1 MFTIDEKTGL
11 VLEGGGM
18 RGVFT
23 CGVLDC
29 LIEVGRIERDTRK
42 LTALYDEG
50 YSLAKALQITNI
62 QTEKMK

>member
-1 MFTIDEKTGL
+1 M
-11 VLEGGGM
+11 LEGGGM

-50 YSLAKALQITNI
+50 YAVAEALKII
-62 QTEKMK
+62 KE